1 MKMEHWWFTAPL
13 RLKSIFRRGRV
24 ERELDEELRFHL
36 EKKIEEGVADGLS
49 PEEARLRALRAMG
62 GLDQRKEEIRDTRGI
77 HWLTDFFDDVRYAFR
92 SLRRTPALSAFVVV
106 TIALGIGMTA
116 TPFSMLDGLVFRP
129 YPVPRPADVVT
140 LVSTSRDNAY
150 DSFSY
155 REYLDIRDHT
165 KSYEGVAANAAL
177 QSAGFASRPG
187 ETPQV
192 RGGLLVS
199 GNYFRVLGVEPTLGR
214 GFRDDE
220 DQVPGRDAVVVLAP
234 DFWKREF
241 AEDPS
246 VVGRVVRLN
255 GHDFTVIGVAP
266 ESFPGL
272 FIFLRPDFYV
282 PFAMAGKFATPPGK
296 DFFLDRDDRELTVR
310 ARLKPGVT
318 LRHARGELALLAR
331 SFEREYPK
339 ASRDRGA
346 AVRTQFEMR
355 TQDNDVNWKFGVIF
369 TVLALAVLLVA
380 CTNAAGLLLSR
391 ARTRTREIA
400 VRLAIGAGRFRLV
413 RLLLTESLVLALL
426 GGLGGIAVGYAGIA
440 ALRTFTIPT
449 ELPMKVPFR
458 MDTRV
463 MIASLAL
470 AALSALFCGLAPALQ
485 STRTDLL
492 KGLKAADVDEP
503 GRGRRRLWGR
513 NALVV
518 AQVAMSL
525 MLLAASFLMF
535 RGFRHSVGD
544 GVEFARD
551 AKDHVLMVRFDPRM
565 VQYDAARTKQ
575 FYERLAERLRD
586 APDVRGTAYTQNPPL
601 GLEDFDRLAF
611 VPEGFAMPK
620 DRESFVAMMDTV
632 DEGFFETMGV
642 PLLRGRG
649 FRTSDDG
656 KAPRIAVVNESF
668 ARRYWPSQDA
678 VGKRFRLDRSDG
690 APVEIVGIAKAIK
703 YRDTPFSTGVDFVY
717 LPVAQ
722 QPVARR
728 VLLVRSA
735 GDPLRMVEPVKDAV
749 RSLDPNMPLL
759 ETRTYGDLYRY
770 SVVEGPGVAVK
781 LVGTLGIVGLLLAIA
796 GLYGL
801 VAYNVTRRTREIGIR
816 IAIGAKPADVL
827 RLVMSKGLALVGI
840 GAGIGLVMGVA
851 VERLMNAMLFNAGGV
866 DLLVYL
872 VVVPLMIGVTM
883 LAAYAPARKATH
895 IAPTLALRCE

>member
-13 RLKSIFRRGRV
+13 RLKAIFRRGRA
-24 ERELDEELRFHL
+24 EQELDEELQFHL
-36 EKKIEEGVADGLS
+36 EKKIEEGVAEGLS
-49 PEEARLRALRAMG
+49 PEEARMRALRAMG
-62 GLDQRKEEIRDTRGI
+62 GLDLRKEEIRDTRRI
-77 HWLTDFFDDVRYAFR
+77 HWLTDFLDDVRYAFR
-92 SLRRTPALSAFVVV
+92 SLRRTPGLSAFVVV

-116 TPFSMLDGLVFRP
+116 TPFSMLDALIFRP
-129 YPVPRPADVVT
+129 YPIPRPGDVVT

-155 REYLDIRDHT
+155 REYLDLRDQT
-165 KSYEGVAANAAL
+165 KSYDGVVANAGL
-177 QSAGFASRPG
+177 QSVGFAARPG

-220 DQVPGRDAVVVLAP
+220 DRVPGRDAVVVLAP

-241 AEDPS
+241 AGDRA
-246 VVGRVVRLN
+246 VVGKIVRLN
-255 GHDFTVIGVAP
+255 GVDFTVIGVAP
-266 ESFPGL
+266 ESFPGM
-272 FIFLRPDFYV
+272 FIFMRPDFYV
-282 PFAMAGKFATPPGK
+282 PLSMAGKFPTNPQK
-296 DFFLDRDDRELTVR
+296 SFFVDRDDRELTIRGRLR
-310 ARLKPGVT
+310 AGT
-318 LRHARGELALLAR
+318 SLREARNELAVLARG
-331 SFEREYPK
+331 FEREYPK
-339 ASRDRGA
+339 VNRDRGA

-355 TQDNDVNWKFGVIF
+355 TQDNDLNWKFGVIF
-369 TVLALAVLLVA
+369 TGLALAVLLVA

-440 ALRTFTIPT
+440 ALDTFTIPA
-449 ELPMKVPFR
+449 ELPLKVPFR

-463 MIASLAL
+463 MIASLVL
-470 AALSALFCGLAPALQ
+470 SALSAVFCGLAPALQ
-485 STRTDLL
+485 CTRTDLL
-492 KGLKAADVDEP
+492 RGLKAADVDEP
-503 GRGRRRLWGR
+503 GRRRKRLWGR

-535 RGFRHSVGD
+535 RGFRHDLGE

-551 AKDHVLMVRFDPRM
+551 AKDHVLMVRFDPRL
-565 VQYDAARTKQ
+565 VQYDAAQTER
-575 FYERLAERLRD
+575 FYERLAERIRET
-586 APDVRGTAYTQNPPL
+586 ADVRSTGYTQNPPL
-601 GLEDFDRLAF
+601 GLDDFDRVAF
-611 VPEGFAMPK
+611 VPDGYSMPR
-620 DRESFVAMMDTV
+620 DRENFLSMMDTV
-632 DEGFFETMGV
+632 DDGYFETMGV
-642 PLLRGRG
+642 PILRGRG
-649 FRTSDDG
+649 VRASDDAH
-656 KAPRIAVVNESF
+656 APRVAVVNEFF
-668 ARRYWPSQDA
+668 AKHYWPNEDA
-678 VGKRFRLDRSDG
+678 LGKRFRLDRSDG
-690 APVEIVGIAKAIK
+690 TPVEIVGVAKTIK
-703 YRDTPFSTGVDFVY
+703 YRDGPSGNGVDFVY
-717 LPVAQ
+717 MPVAQ
-722 QPVARR
+722 HPAARL

-735 GDPLRMVEPVKDAV
+735 GDPGRMVEPVKDAV
-749 RSLDPNMPLL
+749 RALDANMPML
-759 ETRTYGDLYRY
+759 ETRTYADLYRY

-781 LVGTLGIVGLLLAIA
+781 LVGTLGAVGLVLAIA

-816 IAIGAKPADVL
+816 IAIGARPADVL
-827 RLVMSKGLALVGI
+827 RLVMSKGLVLVGI
-840 GAGIGLVMGVA
+840 GAGIGLAMGIA

-872 VVVPLMIGVTM
+872 VVVPAMVLVTM